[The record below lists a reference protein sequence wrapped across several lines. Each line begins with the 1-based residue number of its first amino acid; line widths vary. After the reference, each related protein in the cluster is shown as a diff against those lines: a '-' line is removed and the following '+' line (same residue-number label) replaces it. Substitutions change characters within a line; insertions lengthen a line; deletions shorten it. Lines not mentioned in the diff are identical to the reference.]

1 MRKIRFRNII
11 VRVTDKNKREGV
23 RRESDNCPVKL
34 AISRYVYGEVNVTPW
49 SYTINTLD
57 GNHHGSLPAEVG
69 KKIRT
74 YDNTGRLPRFQ
85 FTITVPETYLRYE
98 YRYKR

>member
-1 MRKIRFRNII
+1 MRIRNRKIV

-23 RRESDNCPVKL
+23 RADASKCPVQL
-34 AISRYVYGEVNVTPW
+34 AISRYVYGNVNVCQ
-49 SYTINTLD
+49 SSFSIDTLD
-57 GNHHGSLPAEVG
+57 GSFTGDLPEEVG

-85 FTITVPETYLRYE
+85 FTISVPETFLRYE

>member
-1 MRKIRFRNII
+1 MRRIRNRKII

-23 RRESDNCPVKL
+23 RGDSAKCPIQK
-34 AISRYVYGEVNVTPW
+34 AISRYVYGEVSVCPW

-57 GNHHGSLPAEVG
+57 GSHGGSLPAEVG

-98 YRYKR
+98 YRYNR